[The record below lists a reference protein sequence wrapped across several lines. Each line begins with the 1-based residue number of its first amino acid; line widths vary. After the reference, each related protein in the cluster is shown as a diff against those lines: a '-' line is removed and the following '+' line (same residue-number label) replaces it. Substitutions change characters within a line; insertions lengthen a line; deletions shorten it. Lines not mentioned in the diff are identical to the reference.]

1 MFRLLL
7 IFVLSLALS
16 GYANT
21 LPVPT
26 AIGLSGETV
35 NPLAPA
41 TGTKAV
47 VLFFTAPDCPIS
59 NRYAPTMASL
69 AAEFASEEI
78 VCWLVYSD
86 DLADVETIKQ
96 HRKDFRLD
104 LPVAIDRQFAIADFV
119 QADVTP
125 EAAVYVFSDASSAPQ
140 IVYLGRIDD
149 QYQGFGQYRPAATR
163 HELRDLLAEIS
174 DGGLPAFTKTKAIG
188 CYIPRPTANEAPGR
202 KE

>member
-21 LPVPT
+21 PPGPT

-35 NPLAPA
+35 TPFASLA
-41 TGTKAV
+41 GTKAV
-47 VLFFTAPDCPIS
+47 VLIFTAPDCPIS
-59 NRYAPTMASL
+59 NRYAPTIASL
-69 AAEFASEEI
+69 ATEFAYHGI
-78 VCWLVYSD
+78 VSWLVYSD

-96 HRKDFRLD
+96 HQKDYNLN
-104 LPVAIDRQFAIADFV
+104 LPVAIDRQFLIADFV

-125 EAAVYVFSDASSAPQ
+125 EAAVYVFSDDSSAPQ

-149 QYQGFGQYRPAATR
+149 QYREFGQYRPAATQ

-174 DGGLPAFTKTKAIG
+174 TGGLPTYTKTKAIG
-188 CYIPRPTANEAPGR
+188 CYIPRPSPGQAFGR
-202 KE
+202 QE